1 MQFAIWFLKIL
12 IKFYF
17 KNKDF
22 GYENCIE
29 NGCQELMDGP
39 SKADQFDDSDSEGGE
54 APDEFYVSKFY
65 FF

>member
-1 MQFAIWFLKIL
+1 MVLEINIFNKIL
-12 IKFYF
+12 LF
-17 KNKDF
+17 KDF

-54 APDEFYVSKFY
+54 APDEFYVSIFY